1 MKKNNFKSLMQ
12 AAVLICTPLAIASCD
27 DVFGDVDNP
36 IPSHLTVSQAAVN
49 LELHADRP
57 DAATFIRK
65 GIAAS
70 GAQLVYSSTNEK
82 VATVDEAGKITAVGE
97 GDCKIIVKATG
108 LDGNG
113 KPTYQEA
120 EDSFAVKVKDYR
132 ARIALKEGSKTA
144 VFNSALVDATKPI
157 DLAKVLDVWPSQGT
171 TGLKIEY
178 GTIDATTHAFSAIDP
193 DNLPTTVSKV
203 IQSIST
209 DGKITLKSSYT
220 YSATKHNESVKIAAH
235 IKSKPDAFEVT
246 SFKDQQTTAEFTI
259 DVRQGIAYIAGYDE
273 EDKPIIKSM
282 FYLDNDDEGT
292 KPNYTNLST
301 VLTGS
306 TDAYLKGGWYYLDA
320 DCDFDNSIR
329 VQGDI
334 NIVLGLNNT
343 LTMDDTGKSIMDD
356 TTKKNYSLN
365 FFKENKAGTVG
376 GINVLTIQDFKAVNF
391 VDGSITAKT
400 LDKIGTVNIN
410 GGTFTNL
417 TNIETLNFKDATL
430 GLVGTPG
437 SIAEIGTATINTANN
452 IYAPMTSIATLN
464 IDKGALTGNLDKI
477 GTATISDGSI
487 NGKFSGTTLNVKKGS
502 ATATPSVT
510 STSIKAALNIDGGT
524 VSVTAAAAASAITGN
539 VKVNDGKLTVTA
551 TANDKFAIVGNV
563 EVAKGTFTAE
573 NANYGAVDGTLTG
586 TFKYST
592 DGTTWKDLTETS
604 TTAPYIKFV
613 APTAAP

>member
-36 IPSHLTVSQAAVN
+36 ISAHLTVSQAAVN

-132 ARIALKEGSKTA
+132 ARIALKEGATKA

-157 DLAKVLDVWPSQGT
+157 DLTEVLDVWPAMGT
-171 TGLKIEY
+171 TDLQIEY
-178 GTIDATTHAFSAIDP
+178 GTINPTTHAFSPFGAKYSDA
-193 DNLPTTVSKV
+193 V
-203 IQSIST
+203 IQSIDA
-209 DGKITLKSSYT
+209 DGKITLQPSSSYT
-220 YSATKHNESVKIAAH
+220 FPTTPHHEFVKIAAH
-235 IKSKPDAFEVT
+235 IKAKPDAFEVT

-259 DVRQGIAYIAGYDE
+259 DVREGIAYIAGYDE

-306 TDAYLKGGWYYLDA
+306 TDAYLKGGW
-320 DCDFDNSIR
+320 
-329 VQGDI
+329 
-334 NIVLGLNNT
+334 
-343 LTMDDTGKSIMDD
+343 
-356 TTKKNYSLN
+356 
-365 FFKENKAGTVG
+365 
-376 GINVLTIQDFKAVNF
+376 
-391 VDGSITAKT
+391 
-400 LDKIGTVNIN
+400 
-410 GGTFTNL
+410 
-417 TNIETLNFKDATL
+417 
-430 GLVGTPG
+430 
-437 SIAEIGTATINTANN
+437 
-452 IYAPMTSIATLN
+452 
-464 IDKGALTGNLDKI
+464 
-477 GTATISDGSI
+477 
-487 NGKFSGTTLNVKKGS
+487 
-502 ATATPSVT
+502 
-510 STSIKAALNIDGGT
+510 
-524 VSVTAAAAASAITGN
+524 
-539 VKVNDGKLTVTA
+539 
-551 TANDKFAIVGNV
+551 
-563 EVAKGTFTAE
+563 
-573 NANYGAVDGTLTG
+573 
-586 TFKYST
+586 
-592 DGTTWKDLTETS
+592 
-604 TTAPYIKFV
+604 
-613 APTAAP
+613 